1 MLGSLIHM
9 DASDMV
15 RIRAGCSDGIDIVFT
30 DNCIGHIPKR
40 VNSAGIA
47 QNGNRIAEYIIRDRI
62 VVGCCHWL
70 ARYYRAAGAIHVPP
84 APAKAQTRIRRIL
97 KIIVLVGYVRSQEN
111 HNAGIAPE
119 HLTGI
124 AEEIIR
130 YSKIFACAF
139 YTDVVLLFVAELAF
153 IAPLVADINMLGM
166 SYQNGG
172 AGQIINDVAVH
183 YGVSDIVD

>member
-15 RIRAGCSDGIDIVFT
+15 RIRAGGSDGIDIVFT
-30 DNCIGHIPKR
+30 DNCIGHIPQR

-47 QNGNRIAEYIIRDRI
+47 QQRNRIAEYIISNRI
-62 VVGCCHWL
+62 IMGRGHWL

-84 APAKAQTRIRRIL
+84 APSKAQACVRRIL

-111 HNAGIAPE
+111 HNTGIAPE

-130 YSKIFACAF
+130 YSKIFTCAF
-139 YTDVVLLFVAELAF
+139 YTDIVLLFVAELAF

-166 SYQNGG
+166 SYQNRG

-183 YGVSDIVD
+183 YGMSDIVD

>member
-15 RIRAGCSDGIDIVFT
+15 RIRAGGSDGIDIVFT

-40 VNSAGIA
+40 VNS
-47 QNGNRIAEYIIRDRI
+47 
-62 VVGCCHWL
+62 
-70 ARYYRAAGAIHVPP
+70 
-84 APAKAQTRIRRIL
+84 
-97 KIIVLVGYVRSQEN
+97 
-111 HNAGIAPE
+111 AGIAPE